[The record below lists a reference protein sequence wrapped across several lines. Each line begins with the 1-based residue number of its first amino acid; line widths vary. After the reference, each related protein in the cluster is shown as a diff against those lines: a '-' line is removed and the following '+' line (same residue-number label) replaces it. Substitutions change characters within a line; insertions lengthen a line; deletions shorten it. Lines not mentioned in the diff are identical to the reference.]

1 MHEEKVPGVYGRC
14 FFNPT
19 GMTIMLYGVHSIIIF
34 LLAWRWFKLNSSSL
48 DKFFWPAL
56 AVKLSSGVVLGLIYS
71 QYYVDS
77 DTFSFFQESIR
88 LADIGRADW
97 VEYLRYLWFEKEQAF
112 SGENRTLFFIKLV
125 SLFSIITNN
134 NYWIVSLYFS
144 FFSFAA
150 AWWLVQRMSTNFSAF
165 RTSAVLAFLFFPSC
179 VFWSTGIIKE
189 SVAMT
194 VLYGLTGLFL
204 TLWQN
209 NKITWLQIVIAIVCV
224 WVLWSL
230 KYYYAAIFLPVAL
243 SALLARWF
251 VRQRMKPS
259 AVTAYR
265 ELMLLVVLLMIF
277 LFVVTFVHPNFYPHR
292 ILAVVVENYEAFYE
306 KSDPDK
312 MVQFNNLKPEIGS
325 ILRHTPWALI
335 SGLFRPFIWE
345 ASNVF
350 QVVVSLE
357 NLLLLLLTFL
367 ALRNVRVMTA
377 SPDRLLLFSVLL
389 YCIMLCVFLT
399 LSAPNFGTYVRYR
412 VGFFPFFIM
421 LVMYNSPLAQWFA
434 KLFRIN

>member
-1 MHEEKVPGVYGRC
+1 
-14 FFNPT
+14 
-19 GMTIMLYGVHSIIIF
+19 MTIILYCVHGAVIF
-34 LLAWRWFKLNSSSL
+34 LLAWWWFKHNMSSI
-48 DKFFWPAL
+48 DKFYWPAL
-56 AVKLSSGVVLGLIYS
+56 LVKLGAGIALGLIYS
-71 QYYVDS
+71 RYYVDS

-97 VEYLRYLWFEKEQAF
+97 VEYFRYLWFEKEQAF
-112 SGENRTLFFIKLV
+112 SGENRTLFFVKLV

-134 NYWIVSLYFS
+134 NYWIISIYVS

-150 AWWLVQRMSTNFSAF
+150 AWWLVKQISLSYPAF
-165 RTSAVLAFLFFPSC
+165 TLSAVVAFLFFPSC
-179 VFWSTGIIKE
+179 VFWSAGIIKE

-194 VLYGLTGLFL
+194 VLYLMAGLFL
-204 TLWQN
+204 IIWQSH
-209 NKITWLQIVIAIVCV
+209 KITWLQIAMTVVCV

-230 KYYYAAIFLPVAL
+230 KYYYAAVFLPVAL
-243 SALLARWF
+243 SAVLTRWF
-251 VRQRMKPS
+251 IQNRMKPS
-259 AVTAYR
+259 AVSAYR
-265 ELMLLVVLLMIF
+265 EFVLLVVLLMVFI
-277 LFVVTFVHPNFYPHR
+277 FVVTFVHPNFYPHR
-292 ILAVVVENYEAFYE
+292 ILEVVVENYDAFYQ

-312 MVQFNNLKPEIGS
+312 MVHFNNLKPEIGS
-325 ILRHTPWALI
+325 IMLHAPWALI

-350 QVVVSLE
+350 QLVVSLE

-367 ALRNVRVMTA
+367 AFRNVRKLTA

-389 YCIMLCVFLT
+389 YCAMLCVFLA

-421 LVMYNSPLAQWFA
+421 LIMYNSPLDRWFS
-434 KLFRIN
+434 KLFTNN